1 MVSFQD
7 ISLICCTNCEKNEA
21 VFHLF
26 HWDFSTVV
34 LSSNSPVKTELLDMP
49 WLEFMMFHVTETPV
63 ADFHKSHARK
73 LIN

>member
-1 MVSFQD
+1 MLNFQA
-7 ISLICCTNCEKNEA
+7 ISLICHTNCEKNEDS
-21 VFHLF
+21 FHLF

-49 WLEFMMFHVTETPV
+49 WLEFLMFPVTETPV